1 MGAAKVLDVEDV
13 VVENDWI
20 ADELVEESIVVLV
33 DVSTV
38 VFVSEPCSPLNE

>member
-1 MGAAKVLDVEDV
+1 MPGAKVLDAEDA

-20 ADELVEESIVVLV
+20 VDEFVEESIVVLV

-38 VFVSEPCSPLNE
+38 VFVSEPCSPLKE

>member
-1 MGAAKVLDVEDV
+1 MPGAKVLDVEDA

-38 VFVSEPCSPLNE
+38 VFVSEPCLPLSE